1 MNFPF
6 STFWQSPALAVPL
19 QHTQQIWYP
28 THGPLHAPPRFS
40 PSKPRTKR
48 RHADSAPHDGQG
60 AGAGTVDS
68 SKAARP
74 EARALYFDPPTPVAA
89 PAAIA
94 APAMEEEE
102 LPAAEDLFAHV
113 TFEPPQVAV
122 ELADLANQGKDMIRE
137 YLIKWYRYGLSR
149 LCTESNDLWSKGGEP
164 DTVFANA
171 VTHVFAIVEVQVDE
185 SVKLH
190 GFIKLQ
196 ETMHEIF
203 IDHISVQPDAVEAKL
218 RLGTQ
223 LLHAI
228 AVQFQAEPNKQM
240 RLQHHINNISA
251 SALYTKLSFSEWG
264 EYAENGTVRTR
275 NHTHRHCAPPRLPTV
290 CTNS

>member
-1 MNFPF
+1 MHIPVPVRYVFSYHDKLPPVESIRTEHVTPHSFRAPRNPRGSAPRQKHGTVDGWTRLVAPPLALSHSLSVTEAATQSRHLPRRGRIRHQFARRVPVRNPISLDLRVDCSLMNFPF
-6 STFWQSPALAVPL
+6 STFWPSPALAVPL

-137 YLIKWYRYGLSR
+137 YLIKWYRYGLTR

-164 DTVFANA
+164 VP
-171 VTHVFAIVEVQVDE
+171 
-185 SVKLH
+185 L
-190 GFIKLQ
+190 
-196 ETMHEIF
+196 
-203 IDHISVQPDAVEAKL
+203 
-218 RLGTQ
+218 
-223 LLHAI
+223 
-228 AVQFQAEPNKQM
+228 
-240 RLQHHINNISA
+240 SA
-251 SALYTKLSFSEWG
+251 
-264 EYAENGTVRTR
+264 
-275 NHTHRHCAPPRLPTV
+275 
-290 CTNS
+290 